1 MSLGVLGEY
10 AKSLFAS
17 SPCTHRFFPCILLKR
32 LNTFHVFGD
41 DFVYRNNPIFYIL
54 HIRLNTFCVFTEYAD
69 RMKNTQKEIYIFNNA
84 WGL

>member
-17 SPCTHRFFPCILLKR
+17 SPCTHRFFPCILQIR
-32 LNTFHVFGD
+32 LNTFCVFGD

-54 HIRLNTFCVFTEYAD
+54 HVRLNTFCVFTEYAK